1 MRKSPDKKVIIPAL
15 LFLPIIAGIL
25 LFLALAA
32 LADERGAHDGKCA
45 DGLWPDSGKR
55 VYAGE
60 YKDLSLMRKLKVRSM
75 LFAKAGQLD
84 TVAVAYKFPSMK
96 VLKMVQ
102 KRKATQKFAEL
113 ILHGKMAFAKR
124 KADTL
129 SLIASPRVLRTGLM
143 DKPGDKVSALKWMG
157 KKWGPSDKKAFQ
169 AWKMAWNAYSKDT
182 RATID
187 MMVDAEAFALTD
199 DWKDIVVLSA
209 EEAIFGVCN
218 EGRVVTWDGEKP
230 LPDIDIVAQKLNVQ

>member
-1 MRKSPDKKVIIPAL
+1 MRKIPDKKVIIPAL
-15 LFLPIIAGIL
+15 LFLPIIAGML

-32 LADERGAHDGKCA
+32 LADEREAHDGKCA
-45 DGLWPDSGKR
+45 DGLWLESGKR

-96 VLKMVQ
+96 VFEVVQ
-102 KRKATQKFAEL
+102 ERKATREFADS
-113 ILHGKMAFAKR
+113 ILHGKMAFAER
-124 KADTL
+124 EADTL
-129 SLIASPRVLRTGLM
+129 NLIASPRVFHAGLM
-143 DKPGDKVSALKWMG
+143 DESGDEVSALKWMG
-157 KKWGPSDKKAFQ
+157 EKWGPSDEKAFQ
-169 AWKMAWNAYSKDT
+169 AWKTAWNTYSKDT
-182 RATID
+182 RAMID
-187 MMVDAEAFALTD
+187 MTVDAETFALAD

-218 EGRVVTWDGEKP
+218 EGRVITWDGEKP
-230 LPDIDIVAQKLNVQ
+230 LPDIDVVVQKLNAQ

>member
-1 MRKSPDKKVIIPAL
+1 MWKSPDKKVIIPAL

-32 LADERGAHDGKCA
+32 LADEREAHDGKCA
-45 DGLWPDSGKR
+45 DGLWRESGKR

-96 VLKMVQ
+96 VFEVVQ
-102 KRKATQKFAEL
+102 ERKATQEFADL
-113 ILHGKMAFAKR
+113 ILHGKMAFAER

-129 SLIASPRVLRTGLM
+129 NLIASPRVLHIGLM
-143 DKPGDKVSALKWMG
+143 DKSGDKVSALKWVG
-157 KKWGPSDKKAFQ
+157 EKWRPNDEKAFQ
-169 AWKMAWNAYSKDT
+169 AWETAWNTYSKDT

-187 MMVDAEAFALTD
+187 MMGDAETFSFSD

-218 EGRVVTWDGEKP
+218 EGRAVTWDGEKP
-230 LPDIDIVAQKLNVQ
+230 LPDIDVVVQKLNAQ

>member
-15 LFLPIIAGIL
+15 LFLPIIVGML

-32 LADERGAHDGKCA
+32 LADEREAHDGKCA
-45 DGLWPDSGKR
+45 DGLWLESGKR

-75 LFAKAGQLD
+75 LFAKAEQLD

-96 VLKMVQ
+96 VFEVVQ
-102 KRKATQKFAEL
+102 ARKATREFADL
-113 ILHGKMAFAKR
+113 ILHGKMAFAAR
-124 KADTL
+124 EADTL
-129 SLIASPRVLRTGLM
+129 NLIASPRVFHAGLM
-143 DKPGDKVSALKWMG
+143 DESGDEVSALEWVGEKWR
-157 KKWGPSDKKAFQ
+157 PSDEKAFQ
-169 AWKMAWNAYSKDT
+169 AWKTVWNTYSKDT

-187 MMVDAEAFALTD
+187 MMVDAETFALAD

-218 EGRVVTWDGEKP
+218 EGRVITWNGEKP
-230 LPDIDIVAQKLNVQ
+230 LPDIDVVVQKLNAQ

>member
-15 LFLPIIAGIL
+15 LFLPIIVGML

-32 LADERGAHDGKCA
+32 LADEREAHDGKCA
-45 DGLWPDSGKR
+45 DGLWLESGKR

-96 VLKMVQ
+96 VFEVVQ
-102 KRKATQKFAEL
+102 ERKATREFADL

-124 KADTL
+124 EADTL
-129 SLIASPRVLRTGLM
+129 NLIASPRVFHAGLM
-143 DKPGDKVSALKWMG
+143 DKSGDEVSALKWMG
-157 KKWGPSDKKAFQ
+157 EKWGLSDEKAFQ
-169 AWKMAWNAYSKDT
+169 AWKTAWNTYSKDT

-187 MMVDAEAFALTD
+187 MMVDAETFALVD

-218 EGRVVTWDGEKP
+218 EGRVITWDGEKP
-230 LPDIDIVAQKLNVQ
+230 LPDIDVVVQKLNAQ